1 MEMNPIETFRFNME
15 NDHKELVL
23 SGNIQGKPEMP
34 SLDDLKFKAIIAL
47 LNSIDKQNF
56 TEVDKDQLFV
66 EYLKEIEETIGEM
79 KKYDEFQCR
88 SDLT

>member
-1 MEMNPIETFRFNME
+1 MNPIETFRFNME
-15 NDHKELVL
+15 NDSKELVL

>member
-1 MEMNPIETFRFNME
+1 MNPIETFRFNME
-15 NDHKELVL
+15 NDHKEIVL

-47 LNSIDKQNF
+47 LHSIDKQNF
-56 TEVDKDQLFV
+56 IEVDKDQLFV
-66 EYLKEIEETIGEM
+66 KYLKEIEETIDEM
-79 KKYDEFQCR
+79 KKYDELQCR

>member
-1 MEMNPIETFRFNME
+1 MEMNPIETFKFKLE
-15 NDHKELVL
+15 NDNKELVV

-56 TEVDKDQLFV
+56 IEVDKDQSFV
-66 EYLKEIEETIGEM
+66 DYLKEIEATIGEM

>member
-1 MEMNPIETFRFNME
+1 MNPIETFRFNME
-15 NDHKELVL
+15 NDHKELVV
-23 SGNIQGKPEMP
+23 SGNIQGKPEMQ

-66 EYLKEIEETIGEM
+66 DYLKEIEETIGEM

>member
-1 MEMNPIETFRFNME
+1 MEMNPIETFKFNLE

-23 SGNIQGKPEMP
+23 SGNIQGESEMP

-47 LNSIDKQNF
+47 LHSIDKQNF